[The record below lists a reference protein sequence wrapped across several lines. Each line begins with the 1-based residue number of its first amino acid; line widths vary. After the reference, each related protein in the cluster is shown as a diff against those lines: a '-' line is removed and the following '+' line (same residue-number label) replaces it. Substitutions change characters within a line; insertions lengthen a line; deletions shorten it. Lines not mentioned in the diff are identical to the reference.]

1 METLHVNDFES
12 EDEAMAAWLSQ
23 SFQYLYD
30 NHKPSAF
37 ILLARTDE
45 GVSVMNYRA
54 DELIMLDMI
63 DALTHSLRNRLDK
76 DAIE

>member
-37 ILLARTDE
+37 ILLAKTE
-45 GVSVMNYRA
+45 SGVAVMNYRS
-54 DELIMLDMI
+54 DESIMLDMI
-63 DALTHSLRNRLDK
+63 VALSHSLHYRMDK
-76 DAIE
+76 GEE

>member
-1 METLHVNDFES
+1 METLHMNDFES

-63 DALTHSLRNRLDK
+63 DALTHSLHNRLDNG
-76 DAIE
+76 EE

>member
-1 METLHVNDFES
+1 METLHMNDFES

-30 NHKPSAF
+30 NNKPSAF
-37 ILLARTDE
+37 ILLARTEE
-45 GVSVMNYRA
+45 GVAVMNYRA

-63 DALTHSLRNRLDK
+63 DALTQSLRNRLAK
-76 DAIE
+76 GKE